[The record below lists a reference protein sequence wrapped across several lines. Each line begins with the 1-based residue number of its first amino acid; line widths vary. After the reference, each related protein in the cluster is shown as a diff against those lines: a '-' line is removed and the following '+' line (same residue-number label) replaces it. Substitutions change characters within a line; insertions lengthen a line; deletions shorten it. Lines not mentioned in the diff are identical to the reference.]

1 MAATPLLGLAPI
13 GKFVFSHEDAMRI
26 KRELQQR
33 LTAWGVR
40 YVDLDGVIP
49 DGMVRDQAHVDSVV
63 EHLKGQGIDALFLP
77 HCNFGTEG
85 AAGMIA
91 RKLGVPTLLWGPR
104 DEAPLEDGKRLRDS
118 LCGLFASSKVLHKLG
133 VPFTYIENCRIDDA
147 PLREGMDRFLRAA
160 HVAAAFRKG
169 IKIGHIGQR
178 IDFFWTTIINESEL
192 LERFKVEVLPIDLVQ
207 FIRHAKDHAAANA
220 AAYAQEV
227 KRLRAE
233 MDFVNLD
240 DDTIARILAVRDQ
253 MLAVAADNGLDG
265 LAVQDFD
272 SLVEEIGAYCFL
284 ANSMVSD
291 TVPVSLESDIHGA
304 ISNILLHRAAC
315 GDPVFLVDVTIRHPQ
330 DDNGILLWHAG
341 APLSMAA
348 PGARVEVGHHWI
360 LPSPLSGMPHFP
372 LRGGPLTVAR
382 FDGDHGEYQLAIGE
396 GESMD
401 GPYTRNN
408 YLWMQVDNWP
418 RWERLLMEGPFI
430 HHTAMAYG
438 RHADALREACKYL
451 PGVEAL
457 TLNEAPA
464 NVTVKCPFS

>member
-1 MAATPLLGLAPI
+1 MSATPLLGLAPI

-49 DGMVRDQAHVDSVV
+49 DGMVRSQAHVDPAVDY
-63 EHLKGQGIDALFLP
+63 LKGQGIDALFLP

-91 RKLGVPTLLWGPR
+91 RKLNVPTLLWGPR

-118 LCGLFASSKVLHKLG
+118 LCGLFASSKVLHKLN

-160 HVAAAFRKG
+160 NVAAAFRQG
-169 IKIGHIGQR
+169 IRIGHIGQR

-207 FIRHAKDHAAANA
+207 FIRYAKDRATVNA
-220 AAYAQEV
+220 AAYADEV

-233 MDFVNLD
+233 MDFVDLD
-240 DDTIARILAVRDQ
+240 DATIALILAVRDQ
-253 MLAVAADNGLDG
+253 MLAAVADNGLDG

-272 SLVEEIGAYCFL
+272 SLVEEIGAYCFF

-304 ISNILLHRAAC
+304 ISNILLHRAAYS
-315 GDPVFLVDVTIRHPQ
+315 DPVFLVDVTVRHPQ
-330 DDNGILLWHAG
+330 DDNGVLLWHAG
-341 APLSMAA
+341 GPLSMKA
-348 PGARVEVGHHWI
+348 PGAKVEVGHHWI

-372 LRGGPLTVAR
+372 LRGGDLTVAR
-382 FDGDHGEYQLAIGE
+382 FDGDHGNYQLAIGE

-408 YLWMQVDNWP
+408 YVWMKVDNWP

-438 RHADALREACKYL
+438 HLGDVLREACKYL

-464 NVTVKCPFS
+464 MVKCPFS

>member
-1 MAATPLLGLAPI
+1 MSATPLLGLAPI

-26 KRELQQR
+26 KRELQER
-33 LTAWGVR
+33 LAAWGVR
-40 YVDLDGVIP
+40 FVDLEGVIP
-49 DGMVRDQAHVDSVV
+49 DGMVRDQAHVDPVV
-63 EHLKGQGIDALFLP
+63 EHLKTQGIDALFLP

-133 VPFTYIENCRIDDA
+133 VPFTYIENCRIDDE

-160 HVAAAFRKG
+160 NVASAFRTG
-169 IKIGHIGQR
+169 IRIGHIGQR

-192 LERFKVEVLPIDLVQ
+192 LERFKVEVLPIDMVQ
-207 FIRHAKDHAAANA
+207 FIRHAKDRATANA
-220 AAYAQEV
+220 AAYAGEV

-233 MDFVNLD
+233 MDIVNLD
-240 DDTIARILAVRDQ
+240 DDTVARILAVRDQ
-253 MLAVAADNGLDG
+253 MLAEVADRGLDG
-265 LAVQDFD
+265 LAMQDFD

-304 ISNILLHRAAC
+304 ISNILLHRASY
-315 GDPVFLVDVTIRHPQ
+315 GDPVFLVDITIRHPE
-330 DDNGILLWHAG
+330 DYNGILLWHAG

-348 PGARVEVGHHWI
+348 LGARVEVGHHWI

-372 LRGGPLTVAR
+372 LRGGNLTVAR
-382 FDGDHGEYQLAIGE
+382 FDGDHGNYQLAIGE

-408 YLWMQVDNWP
+408 YVWMQVDNWP

-438 RHADALREACKYL
+438 RFGDVLREACKYL

-457 TLNEAPA
+457 TLNEAP
-464 NVTVKCPFS
+464 VMVKCPFS